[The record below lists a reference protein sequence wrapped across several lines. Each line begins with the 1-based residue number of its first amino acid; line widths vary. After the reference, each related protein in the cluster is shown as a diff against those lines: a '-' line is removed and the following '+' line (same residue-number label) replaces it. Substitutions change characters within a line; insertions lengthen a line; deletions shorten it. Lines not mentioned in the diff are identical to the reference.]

1 MAHPSEEEITRSLSS
16 LRACAEKWSEASL
29 KLANAHQQWSGYL
42 SDGLAF
48 GIFLPVGLSYQKACN
63 ALAAAAGQGVSRMSD
78 VSVTLFDV
86 AKAYEQDEEN
96 NVHLTQGKW

>member
-16 LRACAEKWSEASL
+16 LRACAETWTEASM

-48 GIFLPVGLSYQKACN
+48 GVFIPAGLSTRRPATPSLPRPVKVFHA
-63 ALAAAAGQGVSRMSD
+63 
-78 VSVTLFDV
+78 
-86 AKAYEQDEEN
+86 
-96 NVHLTQGKW
+96 

>member
-16 LRACAEKWSEASL
+16 LRACAETWTEASL

-48 GIFLPVGLSYQKACN
+48 GVFIPAGLSYQKACN
-63 ALAAAAGQGVSRMSD
+63 ALAAAAGQGVLRMSD
-78 VSVTLFDV
+78 VGLTLFDV

-96 NVHLTQGKW
+96 NVHLAQGKW